1 MNKCRLRKDLIE
13 EGLSVDI
20 RLLDLNHQVNEWSY
34 FGEKWLRDIFPED
47 EVYYDYL
54 QSDFELNDA
63 GHTLIIAH
71 KGRVFTSHSIDF
83 NFNDQIKGEA

>member
-1 MNKCRLRKDLIE
+1 MTKCKLREDLVE
-13 EGLSVDI
+13 QGLSVDI
-20 RLLDLNHQVNEWSY
+20 RLLDLNHQVNE
-34 FGEKWLRDIFPED
+34 GEKWLKDIFPED

>member
-1 MNKCRLRKDLIE
+1 MTKCQLRKDLIE
-13 EGLSVDI
+13 EGLTVDI
-20 RLLDLNHQVNEWSY
+20 RLLDLNHQVNE
-34 FGEKWLRDIFPED
+34 GGKWLKDIFPED

-83 NFNDQIKGEA
+83 DFNDQIKGEDE